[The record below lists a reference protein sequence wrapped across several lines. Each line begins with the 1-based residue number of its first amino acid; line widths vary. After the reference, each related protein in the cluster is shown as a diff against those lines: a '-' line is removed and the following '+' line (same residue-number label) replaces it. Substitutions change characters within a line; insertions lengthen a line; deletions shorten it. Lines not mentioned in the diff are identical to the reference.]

1 MFGLGFRWIVEDG
14 VRHPYFELDC
24 MSTLKILIVDDTA
37 TDQLLL
43 KNILDAQ
50 GYETFLAS
58 GGLEAIAYV
67 SSASGPNSSPES
79 PSDALPD
86 LILLDIQMPDLDGYN
101 VCEYLK
107 QDPRLSNIPI
117 IFISAADGI
126 ADKVKAFRVGGL
138 DYVTKPFH
146 PEELLARVHT
156 HLSLRSLQQQLQAQN
171 TQLSDTLH
179 QLRQTQTHL
188 VISEK
193 MAVLG
198 QLVAS
203 MAHEM
208 NTPLGVIR
216 SSASATDE
224 FLNHDFLA
232 LPELLSQLSS
242 SQQISLMEMIQV
254 ALSGTPWVLQS
265 SSRDR
270 RSARRQLIQQLETD
284 QITPALDIADLLV
297 DSGIYQDISPYQSLL
312 QAPNGLEIC
321 RTIYGFTGL
330 YRANQMT
337 FSAVDRA
344 TTVVQALRRYAYVGD
359 PDETVETDLIE
370 SLETVLTLYRSQMR
384 TGVEV
389 IRDYQNVPKIWGFP
403 DAMHQI
409 WSNLINNALHSMEF
423 QGTLRLSLRQKD
435 HQYVEIAIIDS
446 GKGIPEN
453 IQDQIFEPFFT
464 TKPKGEGN
472 GLGLSIIRTIVEQH
486 KGTIAVASSPQET
499 RFTVTLPVQSKAS
512 TEAP

>member
-1 MFGLGFRWIVEDG
+1 
-14 VRHPYFELDC
+14 
-24 MSTLKILIVDDTA
+24 MSTLKILIVDDTP
-37 TDQLLL
+37 TDQRLL
-43 KNILDAQ
+43 KNILETQ
-50 GYETFLAS
+50 GYETTVVS

-67 SSASGPNSSPES
+67 SSAFSATGSYSTGNEELN
-79 PSDALPD
+79 PSRLPD
-86 LILLDIQMPDLDGYN
+86 LILLDIQMSDLDGFS
-101 VCEYLK
+101 VCEYLQ
-107 QDPRLSNIPI
+107 QDPYLAQIPI

-126 ADKVKAFRVGGL
+126 ADKVKAFQVGGL

-146 PEELLARVHT
+146 PDELLARVRT
-156 HLSLRSLQQQLQAQN
+156 HLSLRSLQHQLQRQN
-171 TQLSDTLH
+171 AQLSDTLD
-179 QLRQTQTHL
+179 QLRLTQTHL

-232 LPELLSQLSS
+232 LPELLSQLSIPK
-242 SQQISLMEMIQV
+242 QFSLMEMIQV
-254 ALSGTPWVLQS
+254 ALNGTPWVLQS

-270 RSARRQLIQQLETD
+270 RTARRQLIQQLD
-284 QITPALDIADLLV
+284 AHQISPSMDIADLLI
-297 DSGIYQDISPYQSLL
+297 DSGIHEDLSPYLSLL
-312 QAPNGLEIC
+312 QAPNAVEVC
-321 RTIYGFTGL
+321 RIIYGFTGL

-344 TTVVQALRRYAYVGD
+344 STVVQALRRYAYVGD
-359 PDETVETDLIE
+359 PSETVETDLVE

-384 TGVEV
+384 HGVEV
-389 IRDYQNVPKIWGFP
+389 IRDFQTVSKIGGFP
-403 DAMHQI
+403 DALHQI
-409 WSNLINNALHSMEF
+409 WSNLINNALHAMEF
-423 QGTLRLSLRQKD
+423 QGTLKISLQQKD
-435 HQYVEIAIIDS
+435 THHVEISFTDS

-453 IQDQIFEPFFT
+453 IQHQIFEPFFT
-464 TKPKGEGN
+464 TKAKGEGN

-486 KGTIAVASSPQET
+486 QGTIVVTSRPQET
-499 RFTVTLPVQSKAS
+499 RFTVTLPLTITRPSN
-512 TEAP
+512 EAA

>member
-1 MFGLGFRWIVEDG
+1 
-14 VRHPYFELDC
+14 
-24 MSTLKILIVDDTA
+24 MSTLKILIVDDTP
-37 TDQLLL
+37 TDQRLL
-43 KNILDAQ
+43 KNILETQ
-50 GYETFLAS
+50 GYETTVVS

-67 SSASGPNSSPES
+67 SSAFSATGSYSTGNEELN
-79 PSDALPD
+79 PSRLPD
-86 LILLDIQMPDLDGYN
+86 LILLDIQMSDLDGFS
-101 VCEYLK
+101 VCEYLQ
-107 QDPRLSNIPI
+107 QDPHLAQIPI

-126 ADKVKAFRVGGL
+126 ADKVKAFQVGGL

-146 PEELLARVHT
+146 PDELLARVRT
-156 HLSLRSLQQQLQAQN
+156 HLSLRSLQHQLQRQN
-171 TQLSDTLH
+171 AQLSDTLD
-179 QLRQTQTHL
+179 QLRLTQTHL

-232 LPELLSQLSS
+232 LPELLSQLSIPK
-242 SQQISLMEMIQV
+242 QFSLMEMIQV
-254 ALSGTPWVLQS
+254 ALNGTPWVLQS

-270 RSARRQLIQQLETD
+270 RTARRQLIQQLD
-284 QITPALDIADLLV
+284 AHQISPSMDIADLLI
-297 DSGIYQDISPYQSLL
+297 DSGIHEDLSPYLSLL
-312 QAPNGLEIC
+312 QAPNAVEVC
-321 RTIYGFTGL
+321 RIIYGFTGL

-344 TTVVQALRRYAYVGD
+344 STVVQALRRYAYVGD
-359 PDETVETDLIE
+359 PSETVETDLVE

-384 TGVEV
+384 HGVEV
-389 IRDYQNVPKIWGFP
+389 IRDFQTVSKIGGFP
-403 DAMHQI
+403 DALHQI
-409 WSNLINNALHSMEF
+409 WSNLINNALHAMEF
-423 QGTLRLSLRQKD
+423 QGTLKISLQQKD
-435 HQYVEIAIIDS
+435 THHVEISFTDS

-453 IQDQIFEPFFT
+453 IQHQIFEPFFT
-464 TKPKGEGN
+464 TKAKGEGN

-486 KGTIAVASSPQET
+486 QGTIVVTSRPQET
-499 RFTVTLPVQSKAS
+499 RFTVTLPLTITRPSN
-512 TEAP
+512 EAA

>member
-1 MFGLGFRWIVEDG
+1 
-14 VRHPYFELDC
+14 
-24 MSTLKILIVDDTA
+24 LKILIVDDTM

-43 KNILDAQ
+43 RNILNAQ
-50 GYETFLAS
+50 GYETVLAS
-58 GGLEAIAYV
+58 GGLDAIAQV
-67 SSASGPNSSPES
+67 SEACSAEFPEEQ
-79 PSDALPD
+79 LPD
-86 LILLDIQMPDLDGYN
+86 LILLDIQMPDLDGYS

-107 QDPRLSNIPI
+107 QDARLSEIPI

-126 ADKVKAFRVGGL
+126 ADKIKAFQVGGL

-146 PEELLARVHT
+146 PEELLARVRT
-156 HLSLRSLQQQLQAQN
+156 HLSLRSLQKQLQLQN

-232 LPELLSQLSS
+232 LPELLSQLSNS
-242 SQQISLMEMIQV
+242 KQVSLMEMIQV
-254 ALSGTPWVLQS
+254 ALNGTPWVLQS

-270 RSARRQLIQQLETD
+270 RTVRRQLIQQLETY

-297 DSGIYQDISPYQSLL
+297 DSGIHQDISPYQSLL
-312 QAPNGLEIC
+312 QTTNALEIC
-321 RTIYGFTGL
+321 RIIYGFTGL

-344 TTVVQALRRYAYVGD
+344 STVVQALRRYTYVGD
-359 PDETVETDLIE
+359 PSETIETDLVE

-384 TGVEV
+384 SGVEV
-389 IRDYQNVPKIWGFP
+389 IRDYQTVSKVWGFP

-423 QGTLRLSLRQKD
+423 QGTLQLSLRQKD
-435 HQYVEIAIIDS
+435 QQHVEVSIVDS

-453 IQDQIFEPFFT
+453 IREQIFEPFFT
-464 TKPKGEGN
+464 TKEKGEGN

-486 KGTIAVASSPQET
+486 KGTIAVTSRPQET
-499 RFTVTLPVQSKAS
+499 RFTVTLPVQSS
-512 TEAP
+512 SIAPV